1 MRKSTEIGLVDG
13 QRKTARAKTTATAV
27 CCCCFHSQFRW
38 LINVSHF
45 FSVVISFRLSP
56 SRTTTAVEITFPIWQ
71 TARESRSLTKSKRPS
86 NVPSSAACSTTNKLK
101 RNSNNDENWFS
112 YQFLFSFLPF
122 CLIFLWSSLIIF
134 KTIPVK
140 VSFDLDFSG
149 TAMWL
154 RLLRSNS

>member
-13 QRKTARAKTTATAV
+13 QRKTARAKTATTTV
-27 CCCCFHSQFRW
+27 CCCFHSQFTW